1 MSPEVHSQLTNI
13 AAVSFVA
20 VILIWLA
27 YPAAVWALGRLIWR
41 KPPTVVRKKPT
52 VSIVIASRDNA
63 DAIHERVRD
72 ALRADYPADLLQ
84 VIVARD
90 AAQQYGDQVHIPEVA
105 GRVTVISG
113 DAPGGKAY
121 ALNAAVRAASG
132 DVLVFADTAQ
142 RFASTAISSLV
153 EALADTRL
161 GAVSG
166 ALSIGSDAHARSL
179 AEWYWRFERW
189 LRGAEARIHSTV
201 GLTGAIYAM
210 PRSLW
215 RPLRSGVLCDDLY
228 IPMELV
234 LRGYRIGFCADAVA
248 VDERRFA
255 APQEYARKVRT
266 LTGVLQVCVWLP
278 AVLLPIR
285 NPIWPQFVC
294 HKLLRLL
301 TPYLVVVALAAAGA
315 AAAFAAVE
323 QSSTAGPI
331 LIAAALGVPLA
342 LWTLSRRARSAVA
355 MGVAM
360 QVAVVRATWHGLRGD
375 WDVWRR

>member
-1 MSPEVHSQLTNI
+1 MHSQLTNI
-13 AAVSFVA
+13 AAVSLIA

-27 YPAAVWALGRLIWR
+27 YPAAVWVLGRLIWR
-41 KPPTVVRKKPT
+41 KPHTAVGNKPR
-52 VSIVIASRDNA
+52 VSIVIASRDSAN
-63 DAIHERVRD
+63 AIHERVRD
-72 ALRADYPADLLQ
+72 ALRADYPADLLE

-90 AAQQYGDQVHIPEVA
+90 AAHQYDDRVQIPDVA
-105 GRVTVISG
+105 GRVKVISG
-113 DAPGGKAY
+113 DPPGGKAC

-132 DVLVFADTAQ
+132 EIVVFADTAQ
-142 RFASTAISSLV
+142 RFASTAVSSLV
-153 EALADTRL
+153 AALADTRL

-166 ALSIGSDAHARSL
+166 ALSIGSDARARSL

-210 PRSLW
+210 PRTLW
-215 RPLRSGVLCDDLY
+215 RPLRAGVLCDDLY

-255 APQEYARKVRT
+255 ASQEYARKVRT
-266 LTGVLQVCVWLP
+266 LTGVLQVCAWLP
-278 AVLLPIR
+278 AVLLPFR

-301 TPYLVVVALAAAGA
+301 TPYLVVVALAAAA
-315 AAAFAAVE
+315 AAAALAALE
-323 QSSTAGPI
+323 QSSTVGPI
-331 LIAAALGVPLA
+331 LIAAALGAPLA
-342 LWTLSRRARSAVA
+342 LWALSRRARSAVA